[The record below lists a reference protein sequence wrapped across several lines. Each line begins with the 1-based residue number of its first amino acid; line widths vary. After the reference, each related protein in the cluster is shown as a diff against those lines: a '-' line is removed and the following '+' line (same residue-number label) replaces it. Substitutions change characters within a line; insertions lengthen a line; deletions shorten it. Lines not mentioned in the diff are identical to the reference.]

1 MVYEDRPG
9 KHLPTNVKNFDENTR
24 MIINNDEQN
33 IKNED
38 TMTRIKKSPFHQWKL
53 GTVNIRTGNEKSEG
67 AKIYA
72 ITKEVARAELSICF
86 L

>member
-38 TMTRIKKSPFHQWKL
+38 TMIRIKKSPFQQWKL
-53 GTVNIRTGNEKSEG
+53 GAVNIRTGNEKSEG
-67 AKIYA
+67 AKMYA